1 MQRAERVHFSPSLF
15 TSEPTPRTGE
25 RGVEP
30 QPAMAPSLKQL
41 AWLALP
47 LLTWL
52 LARQIL
58 VRPAEWRLRQAQA
71 ELSAALDEQL
81 EAEVLNAHEQRSLR
95 HMQAQLD
102 TLVADAERMRSAEA
116 AANAQIVRLDA
127 DHERPE
133 HKLGSWKLPGY
144 GRRNQP
150 VSSSAAVES

>member
-1 MQRAERVHFSPSLF
+1 
-15 TSEPTPRTGE
+15 
-25 RGVEP
+25 
-30 QPAMAPSLKQL
+30 MALPSLKQL

-52 LARQIL
+52 LTRQLLI
-58 VRPAEWRLRQAQA
+58 RPAEWRLRQTQVELTAALEEQQDA
-71 ELSAALDEQL
+71 ELLH
-81 EAEVLNAHEQRSLR
+81 AHEQRSLR

-116 AANAQIVRLDA
+116 AANAQIVRLDT

-144 GRRNQP
+144 GRTHHLP
-150 VSSSAAVES
+150 TPASDSGGG